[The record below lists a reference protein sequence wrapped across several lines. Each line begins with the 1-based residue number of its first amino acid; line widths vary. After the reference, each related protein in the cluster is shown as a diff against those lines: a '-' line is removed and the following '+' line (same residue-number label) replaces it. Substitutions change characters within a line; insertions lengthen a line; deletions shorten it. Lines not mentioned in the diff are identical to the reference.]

1 MAETTAPDT
10 IARAVPSAEP
20 SAAPRGPLAGIRV
33 VDLSRL
39 APGPYCTML
48 LADLGAEVIVVGGG
62 RAGVAIP
69 EFSRGKRHI
78 SLDLKAP
85 EGRAALKAL
94 VQTADVLVEGFR
106 PGVADRIGAGYAEL
120 SALNPRLVYCAVTGF
135 GQTGP
140 RALEAGHDITYLAL
154 AGVLGSMGPR
164 NGPPEAPLNLV
175 ADFAGGSLVATIGIL
190 AAVIEA
196 KASGKGQ
203 FIDAAMIDGALSL
216 MAMHL
221 PLWRTPH
228 WPARGDGLLGG
239 GAPFY
244 RSYACADGRHVAV
257 GALERGF
264 FEALWRMLELGEV
277 PDHMRRDLWPQIER
291 TLAETFIRKPRD
303 DWSALFAGTDA
314 CVAPVLDPDEI
325 WDDPH
330 ITARHAGC
338 GPNRVPAVPKLS
350 RTPAVAHPADL
361 SDQTGAVLAELG
373 LSPGEIR
380 AATAP
385 DDPAARSGLS
395 WPPELR

>member
-1 MAETTAPDT
+1 MAQTPAPDT
-10 IARAVPSAEP
+10 LAGAAP

-94 VQTADVLVEGFR
+94 VKTADVLVEGFR
-106 PGVADRIGAGYAEL
+106 PGVADRIGAGYGEL

-135 GQTGP
+135 GQSGP

-164 NGPPEAPLNLV
+164 NAPPEAPLNLV
-175 ADFAGGSLVATIGIL
+175 ADFAGGSLMATIGIL

-264 FEALWRMLELGEV
+264 FEALWRTLELGEA
-277 PDHMRRDLWPQIER
+277 PDHMRRELWPQIER
-291 TLAETFIRKPRD
+291 TLAETFARKPRD
-303 DWSALFAGTDA
+303 AWSALFAGTDA

-325 WDDPH
+325 WEDPH
-330 ITARHAGC
+330 IAARHAGC
-338 GPNRVPAVPKLS
+338 GPSRVPAVPKLS
-350 RTPAVAHPADL
+350 RTPALAHPADL

-373 LSPGEIR
+373 LSRAEIR